1 MKIYLYANVCLLV
14 SYCFRISMVTFSLC
28 CQPTLRA
35 ADVSMAMDRRE
46 LVQGAAI
53 LGGALIGGAPA
64 FSFVG
69 GGSYDPTSSAGK
81 KPKMAANE
89 FAPVISVFD
98 GRGCPR
104 GVNPGEYSGEK
115 SGDINDDMAVKVV
128 LQKVSA
134 DEDYA
139 ALIKSETLTRLNDV
153 KKVEIN
159 KSRL

>member
-1 MKIYLYANVCLLV
+1 LEFFIW
-14 SYCFRISMVTFSLC
+14 
-28 CQPTLRA
+28 QPALRGS
-35 ADVSMAMDRRE
+35 DVSMAMDRRE
-46 LVQGAAI
+46 VVKGAAI
-53 LGGALIGGAPA
+53 LGGALLGGAPA

-69 GGSYDPTSSAGK
+69 GGSYDPTSTAGK

-89 FAPVISVFD
+89 FAPVVSIFD

-104 GVNPGEYSGEK
+104 GVNKGEYSGEK
-115 SGDINDDMAVKVV
+115 SGDYNDDLAVKVV
-128 LQKVSA
+128 LQQVSS

-153 KKVEIN
+153 KKVGIDT